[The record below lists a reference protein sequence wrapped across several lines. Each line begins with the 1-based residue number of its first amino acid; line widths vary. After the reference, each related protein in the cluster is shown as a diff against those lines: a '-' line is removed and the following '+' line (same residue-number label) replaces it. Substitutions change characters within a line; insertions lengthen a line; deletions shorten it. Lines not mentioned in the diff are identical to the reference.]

1 MIIKVIELIVFLGLA
16 MYSLVGLFSTLRIL
30 LRFNRY
36 DELEKRTVVDA
47 FAMSMVIILLVNLG
61 QLILTFNV
69 PVGWVGFISP
79 GGFYNGGLVTNDPL
93 HFDSF
98 LFDCSIIGISYMLR
112 RNYFGLLKTKNI
124 LIPIFILLA
133 IIFIP
138 FIISL
143 IL

>member
-16 MYSLVGLFSTLRIL
+16 MYSLVGLFSILRIL

-79 GGFYNGGLVTNDPL
+79 GRFYNGGLVTNDPL